1 MHRDH
6 PPVRSCRRT
15 LRPDRP
21 RERGVSLVEF
31 SLVAPLF
38 LLLTIGLL
46 ITTLVI
52 TNQVQLANAVRD
64 GARIGGR
71 SLRGCAKRV
80 CD

>member
-46 ITTLVI
+46 IT
-52 TNQVQLANAVRD
+52 NW
-64 GARIGGR
+64 
-71 SLRGCAKRV
+71 
-80 CD
+80 